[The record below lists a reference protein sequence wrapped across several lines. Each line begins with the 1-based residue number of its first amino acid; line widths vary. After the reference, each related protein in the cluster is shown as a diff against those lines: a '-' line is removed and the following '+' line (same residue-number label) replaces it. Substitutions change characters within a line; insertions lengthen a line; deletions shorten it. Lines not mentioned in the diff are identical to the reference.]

1 VDLIALEQLLVK
13 FSQIVVEQS
22 SIREIEI
29 NPLLASANQLL
40 ALDARVIL
48 HPLSLP
54 ESELPKLAIRPY
66 PSSYVTPW
74 TLPNGEAVI
83 LRPIRPED
91 EPLMI
96 RLHQTLSEQSVYL
109 RYFGSL
115 SLSERTAHQRLIRMC
130 FIDYDREMALVAV
143 RGGAETGAPEIIGVG
158 RLIKRHGTADA
169 EIAVLVTDRFQD
181 QGVGTELVR
190 QLLKIGPQEGVHR
203 FVAQILPENEAMQRV
218 FRKHGF
224 QLRHDAQNR
233 LVHAQL
239 TL

>member
-1 VDLIALEQLLVK
+1 LVGLEQLLVR
-13 FSQIVVEQS
+13 FSQIGVERPW
-22 SIREIEI
+22 IKEIEI
-29 NPLLASANQLL
+29 NPLLASVDQLV

-54 ESELPKLAIRPY
+54 ARELPKLAIRPY
-66 PSSYVTPW
+66 PSSYITPW
-74 TLPNGEAVI
+74 TLPDGEPVI

-91 EPLMI
+91 EPLMV

-109 RYFGSL
+109 RYFGTM

-130 FIDYDREMALVAV
+130 FIDYAREMALVAV
-143 RGGAETGAPEIIGVG
+143 RDDSETRAPEIIGVG
-158 RLIKRHGTADA
+158 RLIKQHGTADA

-181 QGVGTELVR
+181 KGIGTELVR
-190 QLLKIGPQEGVHR
+190 QLLKIGPREGVQR
-203 FVAQILPENEAMQRV
+203 VMAQILPENEAMQRV

-224 QLRHDAQNR
+224 RLRHDTQNR

-239 TL
+239 SF